1 MIASTPP
8 DITASP
14 TYCTSCAYKENE
26 MQMFKGFSLIEL
38 LIAMSI
44 ASILMMVAGPLI
56 LGGINCKTGKIG
68 WITRAKVTS
77 AIGDIGALNL
87 TLDRYRL
94 SHNDQLP
101 ADLSDLVGNDRWG
114 NPYQFLDF
122 STVNG
127 NGPKRKNKSQV
138 PVNLYFDMYSMGPDG
153 KTATPMTSTPGA
165 DDIILVGNWI
175 GVACLY
181 GK

>member
-1 MIASTPP
+1 M
-8 DITASP
+8 
-14 TYCTSCAYKENE
+14 K
-26 MQMFKGFSLIEL
+26 MFKGFSLIEL
-38 LIAMSI
+38 LIALAI
-44 ASILMMVAGPLI
+44 ASILAMVAGPLI

-68 WITRAKVTS
+68 WITKAKVTA
-77 AIGDIGALNL
+77 AIGDIGALNIK
-87 TLDRYRL
+87 LDMYRL
-94 SHNDQLP
+94 AHNDQLP
-101 ADLSDLVGNDRWG
+101 TDMSDFGLDRWG

-127 NGPKRKNKSQV
+127 NGKKRKNKSQV

-153 KTATPMTSTPGA
+153 KTATPMVSTPGA
-165 DDIILVGNWI
+165 DDIILVGQWI